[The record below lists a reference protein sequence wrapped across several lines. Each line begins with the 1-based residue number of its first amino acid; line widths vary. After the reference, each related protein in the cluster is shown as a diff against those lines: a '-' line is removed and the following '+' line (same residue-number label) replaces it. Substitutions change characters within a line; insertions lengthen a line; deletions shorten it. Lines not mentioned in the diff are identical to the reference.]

1 MSQWIPLGA
10 LLALTLLL
18 VPPARADDGNKLVDS
33 RESVYNNIY
42 VYREG
47 PYLAMT
53 FGYNK
58 NLYTE
63 SLYNPQDDRE
73 LPVPYTRFMTVGLAY
88 PKKVDSILEI
98 GFGGGRTSWYLH
110 KFLPDASV
118 TSAELDP
125 AVMELAQKYFGI
137 KPEPNFNVVQQDGR
151 IFLSSSPRLYDLI
164 LIDAYRGPFVPFQ
177 LLTKQF
183 YEIVKQHLAPDGV
196 VAQNIEPT
204 TMLFDSAVNT
214 IHSVFPNLDFYA
226 ADGNIVVIAYDGKPR
241 SDKELAAIA
250 AERQAE
256 LHLRYDL
263 TQLLASRQS
272 YASAAANINPK
283 AAVLTDDFAPVEALK
298 AIKKHNQKW
307 TGK

>member
-1 MSQWIPLGA
+1 MTRWIPLGA
-10 LLALTLLL
+10 FLALTLL
-18 VPPARADDGNKLVDS
+18 VISPARADGGNKLIDS

-53 FGYNK
+53 FGHNK

-63 SLYNPQDDRE
+63 SLYNPLDDRE

-137 KPEPNFNVVQQDGR
+137 KQEPNFNVVQQDGR
-151 IFLSSSPRLYDLI
+151 IFLTSSPRLYDLI

-183 YEIVKQHLAPDGV
+183 YEIVKQHLAADGV

-214 IHSVFPNLDFYA
+214 IHSVFANLDFYVA
-226 ADGNIVVIAYDGKPR
+226 EGNIVVIAYDGKLR
-241 SDKELAAIA
+241 TDQELQAIA
-250 AERQAE
+250 AERQST
-256 LHLRYDL
+256 LHLRYNL

-298 AIKKHNQKW
+298 AIQKHNQKW
-307 TGK
+307 TNK